1 MDTPIHPGFQPGDR
15 VVGADGV
22 ARTVRGMAP
31 RRPHEPA
38 RVVAEDGVE
47 LIAAHCRRA
56 NREDVA
62 AARIISDYTAVLICE
77 DPDPNSPQWKAAR
90 ADLDAAMAYRE
101 AAETHPAI
109 RAAIAEGHSSEA
121 QDLAGLTVRSGP
133 GADSPA
139 PENLEETALREEAWA
154 LLAVLTEDSH
164 AHAFQPVQPAGA
176 ERPAGWTYRTG
187 YGANAQYGWIAARSA
202 RRGEAHAEYRW
213 QAERAATGAAAL
225 VAAGP
230 LPEGFADM
238 PLDKLRTA
246 LDGIRDRAA
255 RVRGTEPR
263 YALDQ
268 EVAAALQVLAASSF
282 AEVPPGFNPGVR
294 QGDRGH
300 DPAVTGVFVVP
311 ASNGHVMAMWVEDG
325 RYVTAAGGPFKA
337 QLREIRRKFEEAGW
351 TLVPGSVRVV
361 TARRPGA

>member
-62 AARIISDYTAVLICE
+62 AARIISDYTAALICE
-77 DPDPNSPQWKAAR
+77 DPDPSSPQWKAAL

-109 RAAIAEGHSSEA
+109 RAAIAEGHSSAA

-311 ASNGHVMAMWVEDG
+311 ALNGHVMAMWVEGG